1 MHIKHKHN
9 KTNLRLVFSLY
20 IPSEDC
26 FLKKNVFVFLICLNN
41 LAVMPRE
48 TQAQKQQQKMRCKE
62 TNYMAV
68 HV

>member
-1 MHIKHKHN
+1 M
-9 KTNLRLVFSLY
+9 FSLY